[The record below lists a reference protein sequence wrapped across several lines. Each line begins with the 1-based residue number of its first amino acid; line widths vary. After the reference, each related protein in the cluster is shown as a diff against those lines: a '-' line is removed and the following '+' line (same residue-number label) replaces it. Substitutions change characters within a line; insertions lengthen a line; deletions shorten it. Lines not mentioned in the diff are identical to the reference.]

1 LFGVKLRVGSDLEY
15 DDDGL
20 EMPNLDTAYL
30 EAFEAGK
37 EMWID
42 AFRTMEN
49 NPTRQQFEISNGE
62 GRTLLTVPLREVLD
76 SLKGA
81 PKPPPMQQAER
92 AAKLSHEVK
101 DAVETARNSLEE
113 ARRLLARLPV

>member
-1 LFGVKLRVGSDLEY
+1 MPRFFFRLRNGSDLEY

-20 EMPNLDTAYL
+20 EMP
-30 EAFEAGK
+30 
-37 EMWID
+37 
-42 AFRTMEN
+42 
-49 NPTRQQFEISNGE
+49 QQFEISNGE

-81 PKPPPMQQAER
+81 PKPPPMEQAER

-101 DAVETARNSLEE
+101 DAVETAHNSLEE